1 MLHNISTYVKRY
13 DGQTKWTYFL
23 IEYDDLLEKYDTIWN
38 KVTSDIKKKLIVN
51 LSHKSFLKTK

>member
-13 DGQTKWTYFL
+13 DGQIKWTYFL

-38 KVTSDIKKKLIVN
+38 KVRSDIKKKLIVN
-51 LSHKSFLKTK
+51 LSLIKVS